1 MALGAVEED
10 LLTVGAVAGVGGET
24 QHCKQLLDQPTR
36 EFGFCLPN
44 RQSEPALTGS
54 ADVAGVLRD
63 LHGLLADLKHD
74 RVGLLVL
81 GGACHITSS
90 QLR

>member
-36 EFGFCLPN
+36 EFGFVYLTDSLNLP
-44 RQSEPALTGS
+44 
-54 ADVAGVLRD
+54 
-63 LHGLLADLKHD
+63 
-74 RVGLLVL
+74 
-81 GGACHITSS
+81 
-90 QLR
+90 